1 MEIVIILIIKY
12 KIIIMNCEDEYQ
24 KLLLDFLKIC
34 NVDCSTFNEINGT
47 QIPREQLLNTDTY
60 NKAKDYIPTFKKKA
74 SSSYLTCLQSNA
86 EAKQKWPLI
95 NILRQI
101 LKIYNYDLQPKRLA
115 NGYTKTGKKL
125 YKRIC

>member
-1 MEIVIILIIKY
+1 MTS
-12 KIIIMNCEDEYQ
+12 EDEYK

-34 NVDCSTFNEINGT
+34 NIDCNSFSEIVGT
-47 QIPREQLLNTDTY
+47 QIPREQLLNTETY
-60 NKAKDYIPTFKKKA
+60 IKAKDYIPIFKKKA

-86 EAKQKWPLI
+86 QEKQRWPLI

-101 LKIYNYDLQPKRLA
+101 LKIYNYDLHPKRLA

-125 YKRIC
+125 YKRIFLITKINQPPQ